1 MKLFKSMCGLS
12 LILFAIQFIAT
23 TFFDS
28 LFSQKAGYFFAVAQ
42 GFLFFS
48 YILLFGLYTVVRLN
62 YSKRKQVSALEEK
75 TPTIQKR
82 SHYHNR
88 AA

>member
-12 LILFAIQFIAT
+12 LILFAIQFIAS
-23 TFFDS
+23 TFFDPS
-28 LFSQKAGYFFAVAQ
+28 FSQKVGYFFVAAQ

-48 YILLFGLYTVVRLN
+48 YILLFGLYTIVRVN
-62 YSKRKQVSALEEK
+62 YNKRKQVSALEK
-75 TPTIQKR
+75 TPTVQKR